1 VFEWDPRK
9 AATNVAKHGISFEDA
24 QAVFGDDQA
33 LDGPDPR
40 HSAAERRRLRI
51 GRAASGRVSIVAYT
65 IRRRGDEE
73 VVRIISARAASRKER
88 RAYHATP

>member
-1 VFEWDPRK
+1 MGSAE

-33 LDGPDPR
+33 LDGPIRGTQRPK
-40 HSAAERRRLRI
+40 AAPNRTR
-51 GRAASGRVSIVAYT
+51 RVSIVAYT